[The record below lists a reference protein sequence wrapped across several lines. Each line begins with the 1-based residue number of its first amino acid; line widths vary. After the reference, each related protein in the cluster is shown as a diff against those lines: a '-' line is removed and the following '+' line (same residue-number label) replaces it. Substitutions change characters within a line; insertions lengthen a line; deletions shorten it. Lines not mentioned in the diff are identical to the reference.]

1 MEQVA
6 NIINPMTSTVFWS
19 VIVFA
24 IMVVVLWRVALRP
37 VNNIMV
43 RRKKETENKVMVA
56 QKQKEEAQKILD
68 QQKKALEA
76 AWEKTRRMIE
86 EAKQEAETIRGQI
99 IEDAHKKSR
108 QLVENARLEAAREKE
123 KTLKEVRDRIADIS
137 VDIAQKMLSKHISLQ
152 EHQRLIEESLKE
164 MEEV

>member
-19 VIVFA
+19 VIVFV
-24 IMVVVLWRVALRP
+24 IMVVVVWRVALRP

-108 QLVENARLEAAREKE
+108 ELVENARLEAAREKE

-152 EHQRLIEESLKE
+152 EHQQLIEESLKE